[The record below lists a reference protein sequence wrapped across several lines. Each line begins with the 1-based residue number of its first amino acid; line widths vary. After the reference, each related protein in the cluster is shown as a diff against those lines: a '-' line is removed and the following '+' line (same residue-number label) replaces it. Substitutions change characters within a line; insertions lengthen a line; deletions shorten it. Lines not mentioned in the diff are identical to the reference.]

1 MGKPDKIVRLKTNLC
16 PIVRNMKIE
25 LYIKRLEEAQ
35 NSLKNEVNEAKRKN
49 LKKKIND
56 YVKKFEVLENDKIN
70 KEKTPRYLDEIRDQY
85 KCHENYMY
93 TDDEIFR
100 VLKESVKMYYIN
112 GERSTKKVEIIH
124 SFINCIV
131 AQKLRS
137 LDSEIYKD
145 ITVISKPVREVK
157 LKGLFHDKNVDITV
171 KYKRHCIGIISV
183 KFIMSSY
190 GKNNVNYME
199 NFIGDCVNLKS
210 IKLKRLFW
218 HTIFAMKDIPS
229 YSEKCDIKNERLKYK
244 KYDRLKKYIEK
255 DENHKLVPDFISI
268 TILNNIEDF
277 LSIKTYKQLNDTNA
291 KSYIETLFDNQKPIL
306 DSPDEFFSFFSNLT
320 RFCVKI
326 IEVIQNKYFKNK
338 TYNSLTNSN
347 LSGNNE

>member
-1 MGKPDKIVRLKTNLC
+1 M
-16 PIVRNMKIE
+16 
-25 LYIKRLEEAQ
+25 KRLENAQ
-35 NSLKNEVNEAKRKN
+35 NSLKNEVNEANRK
-49 LKKKIND
+49 KIQKKIND
-56 YVKKFEVLENDKIN
+56 YEKKIAVFKNEEKVIKNNN
-70 KEKTPRYLDEIRDQY
+70 KKNKKSPRSFDEIREPY
-85 KCHENYMY
+85 KCHKNYMY
-93 TDDEIFR
+93 TNDEISR
-100 VLKESVKMYYIN
+100 VLKESVKMYYLN
-112 GERSTKKVEIIH
+112 GERSPKKVEVIH

-131 AQKLRS
+131 AHELRS

-157 LKGLFHDKNVDITV
+157 MKGLFHDKNVDITV
-171 KYKRHCIGIISV
+171 KYKRHCIGIISA

-229 YSEKCDIKNERLKYK
+229 YSKNCDIKNEQLKYK
-244 KYDRLKKYIEK
+244 KYDRLKRYVEK

-268 TILNNIEDF
+268 TLLNNIKDF
-277 LSIKTYKQLNDTNA
+277 LPIETYKKLNDTNA
-291 KSYIETLFDNQKPIL
+291 KSYIETLFDNRKPIL
-306 DSPDEFFSFFSNLT
+306 DSPDEFFNFFSNLK

-347 LSGNNE
+347 LSINYE